1 MIHEITVIPYSQA
14 RIDIAEKRVSELL
27 RDLNNARAQAAD
39 AQRAAA
45 RKSAEMERRI
55 ENLVDEN
62 SSLLLEIESRP
73 SVKDLKAAQRQVREQ
88 SLLYASLFERWT
100 SSI

>member
-1 MIHEITVIPYSQA
+1 M
-14 RIDIAEKRVSELL
+14 AERRVSELL
-27 RDLNNARAQAAD
+27 RELNNTRAQAVD

-55 ENLVDEN
+55 ETLVDEN

-73 SVKDLKAAQRQVREQ
+73 SIKDLKAAQRQVRKP
-88 SLLYASLFERWT
+88 SLFVFIYT
-100 SSI
+100 